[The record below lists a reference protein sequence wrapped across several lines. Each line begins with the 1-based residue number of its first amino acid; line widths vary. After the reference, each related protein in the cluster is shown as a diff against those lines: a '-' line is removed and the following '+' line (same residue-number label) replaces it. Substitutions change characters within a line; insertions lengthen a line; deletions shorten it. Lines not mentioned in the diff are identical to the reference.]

1 MNEKQ
6 FIDFLVDLS
15 NQPEGEIVQ
24 SKPLDPKNE
33 KRHAIL
39 ARLDEALK
47 PYGWTTDFTSIFNR
61 KGVAVHILKIKGNR
75 VQLFDGDNIRAS
87 LAQPENIGIYIEK
100 TFFATKTP
108 APAAQ
113 GESRETK

>member
-6 FIDFLVDLS
+6 FIDFLMDLP
-15 NQPEGEIVQ
+15 NQPIGKIVE
-24 SKPLDPKNE
+24 SKPFNLKSE
-33 KRHAIL
+33 KKHAIL

-61 KGVAVHILKIKGNR
+61 KGVAVHTLKIKGNR
-75 VQLFDGDNIRAS
+75 VQLFDGDDIRAS
-87 LAQPENIGIYIEK
+87 LAQPENIGNYIEK

-108 APAAQ
+108 APAVLQ
-113 GESRETK
+113 GEQETK